1 MHARR
6 AHYTHNEA
14 DPAPCLSEH
23 RLAGPGSAKLDDGE
37 LTLGRGA
44 VGNVGNMVAD
54 LEVLELG
61 NDAIGA
67 RPFAGNRSR
76 SAHRARSATLGAAR
90 TNDLAFLRP
99 SPDNWEEVLLGHGLI
114 GGLRSAPYD
123 HNRGG

>member
-67 RPFAGNRSR
+67 RAIRREQEPVGPPRAQCNAGSR
-76 SAHRARSATLGAAR
+76 TDERPCVSP
-90 TNDLAFLRP
+90 AFPGQTGRKFP
-99 SPDNWEEVLLGHGLI
+99 
-114 GGLRSAPYD
+114 
-123 HNRGG
+123 